1 MMAGRQMTLD
11 LAAAP
16 RFGVE
21 DFMVSESNEAAFASM
36 ERWPQWAA
44 PWLLLTGPRGAGKTH
59 LAHIWAERAGARIV
73 HADGLRIEDAPALAA
88 GPLVVEDADRIGAGE
103 AALFHLLNLMRE
115 SGAALLLTAGAE
127 PSGWGLR
134 TPDLLSRLRLAPQ
147 VALEAPDDALMR
159 AVLVKLFVDRQLTVD
174 VGVVESLALHLDR
187 SLDAAR
193 RCVEALDARSLAER
207 RRITRAMARE
217 ATAQTGVSNQ
227 PGLFGAEEG

>member
-1 MMAGRQMTLD
+1 MGAQMTLD
-11 LAAAP
+11 LAGAP
-16 RFGVE
+16 RHGVE
-21 DFMVSESNEAAFASM
+21 DFMVSASNEAAFAAIS
-36 ERWPQWAA
+36 RWPDWAA

-59 LAHIWAERAGARIV
+59 LAAIWAQRAGARV
-73 HADGLRIEDAPALAA
+73 ASAAALDGADLPALAA
-88 GPLVVEDADRIGAGE
+88 GPLAVEDADRLGGAE

-115 SGAALLLTAGAE
+115 SGAALLLTASSE

-134 TPDLLSRLRLAPQ
+134 TPDLLSRLRLAPS

-159 AVLVKLFVDRQLTVD
+159 AALVKLFVDRQLTVD
-174 VGVVESLALHLDR
+174 VGVVELLALHLDR

-217 ATAQTGVSNQ
+217 A
-227 PGLFGAEEG
+227 AEALVGG

>member
-1 MMAGRQMTLD
+1 MTSRQMTLD
-11 LAAAP
+11 LAGAP

-21 DFMVSESNEAAFASM
+21 DFMVSASNEAAFAAI
-36 ERWPQWAA
+36 ERWPNWAA
-44 PWLLLTGPRGAGKTH
+44 PWLLLTGPRGAGKSH
-59 LAHIWAERAGARIV
+59 LAAIWAARAGARIV
-73 HADGLRIEDAPALAA
+73 SAAALDGADPPTLAA
-88 GPLVVEDADRIGAGE
+88 RPLAVEDADRIGGAE

-115 SGAALLLTAGAE
+115 SGAALLLTASCE

-134 TPDLLSRLRLAPQ
+134 TPDLLSRLRLAPT

-159 AVLVKLFVDRQLTVD
+159 AALVKLFVDRQLGVD
-174 VGVVESLALHLDR
+174 VGVVELLALHLDR

-217 ATAQTGVSNQ
+217 AVGAGAQRD
-227 PGLFGAEEG
+227 LFDGED